1 MLQKTKFIIAL
12 LSFLISAGVY
22 GEPVSS
28 NELRAKLEKEIPR
41 VREFAAIEELAK
53 KNNLKIYLFGGTAS
67 ATRPG
72 DMALI
77 SPDDKVLIIIDGKSA
92 LFLDEVTLH
101 YNGGL
106 NGKGFEFN
114 NPKAKTT
121 CGCGSSFGV

>member
-1 MLQKTKFIIAL
+1 VSFQITEEALAHIKSIIKEDQRLRIAVAGGGCSG
-12 LSFLISAGVY
+12 LSYNMSFESM
-22 GEPVSS
+22 GED
-28 NELRAKLEKEIPR
+28 
-41 VREFAAIEELAK
+41 
-53 KNNLKIYLFGGTAS
+53 
-67 ATRPG
+67 TRPG